1 MGFMAMTEADGMDH
15 ERGQTERSPQVRMT
29 TDPVVRTARLARRIR
44 ALGAELR
51 DIPGAKRDLII
62 KMWSHGATPAEIARA
77 TVLPVARIERILDL
91 NAAGPA
97 SSTKGGSSNGLAG

>member
-1 MGFMAMTEADGMDH
+1 MAETEGLAN
-15 ERGQTERSPQVRMT
+15 EQGQPEIPPHARMT
-29 TDPVVRTARLARRIR
+29 TDPVLRTAWLARRIR

-51 DIPGAKRDLII
+51 DVPGFRRDLII

-77 TVLPVARIERILDL
+77 TALPVVRIDRILDL

-97 SSTKGGSSNGLAG
+97 PSTRGGSSNGVAG